1 MIKLIIFDL
10 DGVLVDARE
19 LHYEALNRALATL
32 GERFVISREEHLSTY
47 DGLPTT
53 KKLNMLTNNKSLPRE
68 DHDLVWQRKQEF
80 THKIISEEMTYDER
94 LRSILRKLKSE
105 GYRLCVASNSIR
117 ESVKMMLLRK
127 GLFEYI
133 EFFYSNQDVS
143 CPKPATEMYLKCMI
157 KAGVDPVNS
166 VIVEDSHIGRQ
177 AALNS
182 GAALCAVRNP
192 DDVSYEAIK
201 EAIDKMESRPDSKP
215 KWQGGKMKVLIPM
228 AGAGSRFEKAG
239 YTFPKP
245 LIEVNGKPMI
255 QVVTENLNI
264 DAQFVYIV
272 QKKHYE
278 KYNLKE
284 TLKMIS
290 PGCAIVQ
297 VDTLTEGAA
306 CTTLLAK
313 EYIDSDEP
321 LLMAN
326 SDQFVDWNSNEFMY
340 SMVGD
345 EVDGG
350 ILTFK
355 STHPKWSFVKLDE
368 NGFVTEV
375 AEKKPISDTATVGIY
390 YWRKGSD
397 YVKYAEQMIE
407 KDIRV
412 NNEFYTAPVY
422 NEAIA
427 DGKKIKIFDINEDD
441 MWGLGTPE
449 DLKHFVENHK
459 TGNEK

>member
-32 GERFVISREEHLSTY
+32 GEEFVISRKEHLSTY

-53 KKLNMLTNNKSLPRE
+53 KKLNLLSQNKGLREE

-94 LRSILRKLKSE
+94 LRSVLRKLRAE
-105 GYRLCVASNSIR
+105 GYWICVASNSIR

-127 GLFEYI
+127 GLMEYI
-133 EFFYSNQDVS
+133 DFFYSNQDVS

-157 KAGVDPVNS
+157 KAGVDPINS

-182 GAALCAVRNP
+182 GATLCAVRNP
-192 DDVSYEAIK
+192 DDVKYEIIK
-201 EAIDKMESRPDSKP
+201 EAIDKAESRPDSNP

-264 DAQFVYIV
+264 EAQFVYIV

-278 KYNLKE
+278 QYNLKE
-284 TLKMIS
+284 TLEMIS
-290 PGCAIVQ
+290 PGCEVVQ
-297 VDTLTEGAA
+297 VDGLTEGAA

-313 EYIDSDEP
+313 EYINNDEP

-340 SMVGD
+340 AMVGD

-355 STHPKWSFVKLDE
+355 STHPKWSFVKLNED
-368 NGFVTEV
+368 GFVTEV

-422 NEAIA
+422 NEAIG
-427 DGKKIKIFDINEDD
+427 DGKKIKIFDIEEDD

-459 TGNEK
+459 